1 MYSGNIGQSTE
12 YGKEIQVFFYHSN
25 FTWNQFHP
33 LICMSGR
40 LYFFKALNS
49 NFCKVAKNPQ
59 DGKFWV
65 SEVVKS
71 TLFFFFELLKSSKLI
86 SHKIQ
91 VAEKYLNLRNVL
103 GCIYLLNTRK
113 YCDNTFKYCDIS
125 HEYWANTW
133 KMWSPTSA
141 IFSSIVTILVSLE
154 AIL

>member
-1 MYSGNIGQSTE
+1 MPKSSNRVVQFGNIGQSTE

-91 VAEKYLNLRNVL
+91 VVEKYLNLRNVL
-103 GCIYLLNTRK
+103 GVFTCSIL
-113 YCDNTFKYCDIS
+113 
-125 HEYWANTW
+125 A
-133 KMWSPTSA
+133 
-141 IFSSIVTILVSLE
+141 SIVTILVGTVT
-154 AIL
+154 ILVGIVVILTSIKLILLKCAHLQV